1 MQASTAFGQT
11 AVDFVSPMATEE
23 VVALPLHGI
32 NRSLI
37 RGAAILH
44 LATRNGLV
52 GCVSAPAVQ
61 DLRAVAEAHCRM
73 NLHGAPVINVLRSTL
88 DLFIDT
94 WVLSHPHG
102 QLNGG
107 LPAVAEPNMEVAM
120 HLMAIVQT
128 PEQRRDVYDGAVQG
142 TLCGNATLL
151 LDMTPEM
158 AANAPVVNPLAEAG
172 HVQEELAL
180 IRDLYIDIRTHIDA
194 GLDSL
199 QGMQLTRYRFKTIL
213 HEMVADVLV
222 VILRGLFERLAFAY
236 HQGLVSIGGMSTLM
250 DELVEQH
257 QGLLDN
263 IVDRLKQRCSDANV
277 FLKHHAAPIGDDPTF
292 DGTQLAV
299 HMAAARAAA
308 VDLEQAFH
316 GVMDLAIEAAGAV
329 AAAAGFNHFVAM
341 MDDDAAAPLPED
353 IAAAV
358 DAVMA
363 QATVV
368 QVLEGHE
375 DCAVCMA
382 PTTELVLCHGCGRCH
397 CCVACTRHIVQTNL
411 HGHCC
416 PVCRSRAFPVPL
428 PNQQ

>member
-11 AVDFVSPMATEE
+11 AADFVSPLATDELL
-23 VVALPLHGI
+23 ALPLRGI

-37 RGAAILH
+37 RGAATLYVAM
-44 LATRNGLV
+44 LNGFITS
-52 GCVSAPAVQ
+52 VSAPAVQ

-88 DLFIDT
+88 DLFIDA

-107 LPAVAEPNMEVAM
+107 LSDAAEPNMEVAM

-128 PEQRRDVYDGAVQG
+128 PEQRRGVYDGAVHT
-142 TLCGNATLL
+142 TLAGNVTTLL
-151 LDMTPEM
+151 PIV
-158 AANAPVVNPLAEAG
+158 NPVPVADPLAEAV
-172 HVQEELAL
+172 HIEAERAL
-180 IRDLYIDIRTHIDA
+180 IRDLYIDVRGHIDA

-213 HEMVADVLV
+213 QEMVADVLV
-222 VILRGLFERLAFAY
+222 VMLRGMFERLAFVH
-236 HQGLVSIGGMSTLM
+236 HQGLVSIGGVSVLM
-250 DELVEQH
+250 DELAEQH
-257 QGLLDN
+257 QDLLDT
-263 IVDRLKQRCSDANV
+263 IVERLEQRCSDPNV
-277 FLKHHAAPIGDDPTF
+277 FIKHNPAPIGDDPTF
-292 DGTQLAV
+292 NGAQLVV

-308 VDLEQAFH
+308 ADLEQAFH
-316 GVMDLAIEAAGAV
+316 GAMELAIEADGAV

-341 MDDDAAAPLPED
+341 MDDAAADVPPPLDME
-353 IAAAV
+353 AAV

-368 QVLEGHE
+368 QVLDEHE
-375 DCAVCMA
+375 DCAVCMS
-382 PTTELVLCHGCGRCH
+382 PTPELVLCHGCGHCY

-411 HGHCC
+411 HGHRC
-416 PVCRSRAFPVPL
+416 PVCRSRAFPVPP
-428 PNQQ
+428 PNQL